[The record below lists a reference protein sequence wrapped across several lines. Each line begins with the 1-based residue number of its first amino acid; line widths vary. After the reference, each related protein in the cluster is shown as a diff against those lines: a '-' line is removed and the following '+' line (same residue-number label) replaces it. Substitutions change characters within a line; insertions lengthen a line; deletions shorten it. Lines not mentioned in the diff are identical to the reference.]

1 MIRIAKKGFGME
13 QGPDDIHGV
22 NSNKTCSSIKLCV
35 YYYLIIWYE
44 NKAAKIRLC
53 TFTRIIKVKNGYAG
67 RDTSKEVSV
76 AQFFAWMGR
85 LSHSVAPWYW
95 KLCFCA
101 SESSLRMNKF
111 ISEPLNSWEWTC
123 EVFWK
128 MSQRWIGKRPLITLY
143 KIIVTTK
150 WFICLCLS
158 VCEPGS
164 YSKLEDGVV

>member
-35 YYYLIIWYE
+35 YCYLIIWYE

-85 LSHSVAPWYW
+85 LSHSVAPWY
-95 KLCFCA
+95 
-101 SESSLRMNKF
+101 
-111 ISEPLNSWEWTC
+111 
-123 EVFWK
+123 
-128 MSQRWIGKRPLITLY
+128 
-143 KIIVTTK
+143 
-150 WFICLCLS
+150 
-158 VCEPGS
+158 
-164 YSKLEDGVV
+164 